1 MEVLACEDA
10 ASDPGAHP
18 AILDRVVGK
27 VLAVDVSTWIF
38 HATNVAQT
46 ADYFDPEGQV
56 AKLVF
61 ERASNWLRH
70 GVVPIGVLDG
80 TPPAEKLERMRARHG
95 ARATGAGGGRFERL
109 NAVAADV
116 LRHLGLPV
124 VRAPGEAEATCAALD
139 RLGCVDG
146 CATADGDAL
155 LFGATRVYKKLNLS
169 ADFPTQS
176 RLEATDAL
184 RAADALGLA
193 PNPHRPDLDARR
205 LETGPALVA
214 LALLAGG
221 DYDVD
226 GANRVGATLAARVVR
241 RLADEAADAAA
252 SSASPVSFPER
263 LDALLASPIDAA
275 LEAMSACTGCATCKH
290 DGGGKSRKKRCG
302 RGGCAECGTESAGGG
317 CVPRPDAACGCP
329 FHRRSDERWME
340 KVKRRARETEGYADR
355 FQRAAAAYAAQAEG
369 ALVGVEVVD
378 PDDPENHPD
387 ARGGPAS
394 SRGRLPPPGEK
405 FEWRRRPDA
414 AKFCRVLRD
423 LCDIPTRRAR
433 EKLLPLLLHWD
444 LRAGAEVP
452 RDASEGE
459 RFRRLRALGVEFV
472 ASRVR
477 KPQRNRGFAPWRYLI
492 DVDAADPSESAAFR
506 AAREREREERKRGK
520 KPPPGVSESEDD
532 RSDEAAEEDARDGGK
547 TEVVRDL
554 EVFAKRTAYRAVRL
568 GLVRETCA
576 GLVAAMEAG
585 EREASGTTRDGE
597 RRQSTLFGAPAGVPA
612 TPARRKATPRRGAT
626 PDPAQTSIRG
636 FFTPTGPRR
645 RELFPAGPKGDAK
658 TPEAAPRPGANGDED
673 DDDDEDSS
681 PRASPAL
688 SAGSDGSAEIARAG
702 LRPVTVVHRD
712 RESRAGAGGPGAG
725 VSEPPPPPPDV
736 VELLTPSPDV
746 VELLTPPT
754 PGEEGKRGVARGGGG
769 GRPRATPRGISDEG
783 SRPGA
788 GGGAG
793 GSRRE
798 PERGPGAFESPGTLL
813 SPAKRAR
820 EECAGAAFG
829 TPTKARGIRGGDA
842 EVVDLASSSDDDDD
856 DDDAE

>member
-1 MEVLACEDA
+1 MRFA
-10 ASDPGAHP
+10 
-18 AILDRVVGK
+18 
-27 VLAVDVSTWIF
+27 
-38 HATNVAQT
+38 
-46 ADYFDPEGQV
+46 
-56 AKLVF
+56 
-61 ERASNWLRH
+61 
-70 GVVPIGVLDG
+70 
-80 TPPAEKLERMRARHG
+80 PP
-95 ARATGAGGGRFERL
+95 
-109 NAVAADV
+109 
-116 LRHLGLPV
+116 
-124 VRAPGEAEATCAALD
+124 
-139 RLGCVDG
+139 
-146 CATADGDAL
+146 
-155 LFGATRVYKKLNLS
+155 TR
-169 ADFPTQS
+169 
-176 RLEATDAL
+176 
-184 RAADALGLA
+184 
-193 PNPHRPDLDARR
+193 
-205 LETGPALVA
+205 
-214 LALLAGG
+214 
-221 DYDVD
+221 
-226 GANRVGATLAARVVR
+226 
-241 RLADEAADAAA
+241 
-252 SSASPVSFPER
+252 SASPRTPTAPTSTR
-263 LDALLASPIDAA
+263 DAWRPGPRSSPSRSSRAATTTSTARIAWGRHSPPASSGASPTTPPPTPPPPPPPPPCPSPNASTRSSRARSTPPSRPCPRARGARRANTTAGASPGRSGAA
-275 LEAMSACTGCATCKH
+275 
-290 DGGGKSRKKRCG
+290 
-302 RGGCAECGTESAGGG
+302 AGLRRVRHRVREGG

-329 FHRRSDERWME
+329 FHRRADERWME

-378 PDDPENHPD
+378 PDDPEDHPD
-387 ARGGPAS
+387 PRGPGPAS

-492 DVDAADPSESAAFR
+492 DVNAADPSESAAFR
-506 AAREREREERKRGK
+506 AARESEREERKRGK

-532 RSDEAAEEDARDGGK
+532 RSDEAAEEDARDAGK

-576 GLVAAMEAG
+576 GLVAAMKAG

-612 TPARRKATPRRGAT
+612 TPARRKATPRRRAT

-645 RELFPAGPKGDAK
+645 RELFPAGPEGDAK
-658 TPEAAPRPGANGDED
+658 TPEAAPRPGANGDD
-673 DDDDEDSS
+673 DDDDDDDSS
-681 PRASPAL
+681 PRASPPL

-712 RESRAGAGGPGAG
+712 REYRAGAGGPGAG
-725 VSEPPPPPPDV
+725 VAEPPPPPPPDV

-746 VELLTPPT
+746 AELLTPPT
-754 PGEEGKRGVARGGGG
+754 PGEEGKHGVARGGGG

-783 SRPGA
+783 VPPRGGGRGGGIAEGARAGSRGVRVPGDAPLTREEGEGGVRGGGVRDPDEGA
-788 GGGAG
+788 GDSGRRRGGRGSRELVRRRRRRRRRGVTRGFGTDGGG
-793 GSRRE
+793 GSGSCASRVVDWMFVYWIEGCSDVPGVPTRRRLVRSRRV
-798 PERGPGAFESPGTLL
+798 PRASRRGPRPRVVVVGSLAFTRLGAPRVPSPR
-813 SPAKRAR
+813 PPR
-820 EECAGAAFG
+820 
-829 TPTKARGIRGGDA
+829 P
-842 EVVDLASSSDDDDD
+842 
-856 DDDAE
+856 

>member
-1 MEVLACEDA
+1 
-10 ASDPGAHP
+10 
-18 AILDRVVGK
+18 
-27 VLAVDVSTWIF
+27 
-38 HATNVAQT
+38 
-46 ADYFDPEGQV
+46 
-56 AKLVF
+56 
-61 ERASNWLRH
+61 
-70 GVVPIGVLDG
+70 
-80 TPPAEKLERMRARHG
+80 
-95 ARATGAGGGRFERL
+95 
-109 NAVAADV
+109 
-116 LRHLGLPV
+116 
-124 VRAPGEAEATCAALD
+124 
-139 RLGCVDG
+139 
-146 CATADGDAL
+146 
-155 LFGATRVYKKLNLS
+155 
-169 ADFPTQS
+169 
-176 RLEATDAL
+176 
-184 RAADALGLA
+184 
-193 PNPHRPDLDARR
+193 
-205 LETGPALVA
+205 
-214 LALLAGG
+214 
-221 DYDVD
+221 
-226 GANRVGATLAARVVR
+226 
-241 RLADEAADAAA
+241 
-252 SSASPVSFPER
+252 
-263 LDALLASPIDAA
+263 
-275 LEAMSACTGCATCKH
+275 
-290 DGGGKSRKKRCG
+290 
-302 RGGCAECGTESAGGG
+302 
-317 CVPRPDAACGCP
+317 
-329 FHRRSDERWME
+329 ME

-378 PDDPENHPD
+378 PDDPEDHPD
-387 ARGGPAS
+387 ARGPGPAS

-506 AAREREREERKRGK
+506 AARESEREERKRGK

-532 RSDEAAEEDARDGGK
+532 RSDEANAAEEDARDAGK

-576 GLVAAMEAG
+576 GLVAAMKAG

-612 TPARRKATPRRGAT
+612 TPARRKATPRRRAT
-626 PDPAQTSIRG
+626 RI
-636 FFTPTGPRR
+636 RR
-645 RELFPAGPKGDAK
+645 RPPSGGSS
-658 TPEAAPRPGANGDED
+658 PRPVPAAANSSPRVPRGTRRPGSGPASRGERGRRRRRRD
-673 DDDDEDSS
+673 DSS

-688 SAGSDGSAEIARAG
+688 SAGSAAPPRSRAG

-725 VSEPPPPPPDV
+725 VAEPPPPPPDV
-736 VELLTPSPDV
+736 VGLLTPSPDV
-746 VELLTPPT
+746 AGSSPRRRPA
-754 PGEEGKRGVARGGGG
+754 GRKHGVARGGGG